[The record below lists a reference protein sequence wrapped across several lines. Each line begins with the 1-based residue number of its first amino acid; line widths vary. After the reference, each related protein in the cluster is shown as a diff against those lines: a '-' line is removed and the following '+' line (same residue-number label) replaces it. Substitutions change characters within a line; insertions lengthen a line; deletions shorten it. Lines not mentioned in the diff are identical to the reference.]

1 MAPTAPQ
8 RTIVVVGGN
17 AAGLAAASRAKRS
30 DPTARVIVFEAGPTP
45 SVSNCNFSYVLSGK
59 LDGPSRVVAHPP
71 GYFTARGLELE
82 LESPVVEVRSTE
94 RRLRVEPRGGAA
106 YEAAY
111 DRLVYCAGALARRL
125 EVPGRDEGGVHAL
138 HSYTDFTAL
147 HADLDG
153 RDPERMI
160 VVGGGFKA
168 LSVGAALS
176 RRFAVSLVCVEP
188 RPLPGLAPELWA
200 VLEEHLA
207 GLGVDVHAGRNP
219 AGYLHDRSGRLVG
232 LEADG
237 ATIPGGFALE
247 LIGVLPNTAPL
258 GAAFELD
265 RRSGAVVVDTR
276 QATSLDGVYA
286 AGDCAVAHHALLP
299 GRHHLPNGAL
309 ANRAGRVAGANAA
322 GGSRRSAPALG
333 TRATELYGLELSRT
347 GLGLEEARAA
357 GYDARRVY
365 VKVLNHATFH
375 LPRTHLH
382 CSAVF
387 EEGSGRLLGV
397 QLVGPSGANHR
408 INAAAAAVTAGMSV
422 SEAAG
427 LDFAY
432 HPHSSPVWDP
442 LLVLFRAAQRRLEE
456 GP

>member
-1 MAPTAPQ
+1 MAPTVPQ
-8 RTIVVVGGN
+8 RIIAVVGGN

-30 DPTARVIVFEAGPTP
+30 DPTARVVVFEAGPTP
-45 SVSNCNFSYVLSGK
+45 GVSNCNFSYVLSGK
-59 LDGPSRVVAHPP
+59 LDGPSRVVAHPS

-82 LESPVVEVRSTE
+82 LESPVVEVRTAQ
-94 RRLRVEPRGGAA
+94 RRLRVEPRNGAA
-106 YEAAY
+106 YEADY
-111 DRLVYCAGALARRL
+111 DRLIYCAGGLARRL
-125 EVPGRDEGGVHAL
+125 EVPGRDAGGVHAL

-147 HADLDG
+147 HADLET
-153 RDPERMI
+153 RCPERVI

-168 LSVGAALS
+168 LSVGCALS
-176 RRFAVSLVCVEP
+176 RRYTVSLVCVEP
-188 RPLPGLAPELWA
+188 RPLPGLAPELWT
-200 VLEEHLA
+200 VLEEHLS
-207 GLGVDVHAGRNP
+207 GLGVELRCGRGP

-237 ATIPGGFALE
+237 ETITGGFALE

-258 GAAFELD
+258 GAALELE
-265 RRSGAVVVDTR
+265 RHSGAVVVDSR
-276 QATSLDGVYA
+276 QATSVDGVFA
-286 AGDCAVAHHALLP
+286 AGDCSVAQHALLS
-299 GRHHLPNGAL
+299 GRYHLPNGAL

-322 GGSRRSAPALG
+322 GESRRSAPAQG

-375 LPRTHLH
+375 LPRAYLH

-397 QLVGPSGANHR
+397 QLAGPSGVNHR

-422 SEAAG
+422 GVAAG

-456 GP
+456 GE